1 MKALIAVDGSSG
13 SFEAVRQAG
22 QLLQSGRD
30 LAALFYAPPGIN
42 LDSDQAE
49 PAVLERA
56 RSLLATAVFDEA
68 RQNLPE
74 ALRASA
80 ETIIGD
86 LPAKQGIIDAASSSN
101 ADLIALGARG
111 LGPIERLLLGSVSSS
126 VVYSSRVP
134 VLVARPRP
142 SDRTSQP
149 PRVLLACES
158 TASDAHLANVVKQL
172 HWPSG
177 THGLTVSI
185 VQSMFA
191 GHVPKWLE
199 DRARSEEVE
208 AMARAWV
215 AEHDAEIHTKRTE
228 IASFNATLPEPFQKS
243 TPIVVEGHPADQ
255 ILSVIAAQ
263 HVDLVVMG
271 ARTTSTMSRLVLG
284 STSETVLS
292 HAPCS
297 VLIVRKP

>member
-13 SFEAVRQAG
+13 SFEAIRQAA
-22 QLLQSGRD
+22 QLMDPGRD
-30 LAALFYAPPGIN
+30 QLAFFYSPPSIN
-42 LDSDQAE
+42 FDSDQTE

-56 RSLLATAVFDEA
+56 RTLLATAVFDEA

-74 ALRASA
+74 GLRDQV
-80 ETIIGD
+80 ETIVGE
-86 LPAKQGIIDAASSSN
+86 LPAKQGIIDAVSRCGT
-101 ADLIALGARG
+101 DWIAVGARG

-126 VVYSSRVP
+126 VVYSARVP

-142 SDRTSQP
+142 NDRRGEP
-149 PRVLLACES
+149 LRVLVACES
-158 TASDAHLANVVKQL
+158 TTSDGGLADVINRL
-172 HWPSG
+172 HWQTGSL
-177 THGLTVSI
+177 GLTISV

-215 AEHDAEIHTKRTE
+215 AEHDAEIRNKRTE
-228 IASFNATLPEPFQKS
+228 MVTFNATLPEPFRISK
-243 TPIVVEGHPADQ
+243 PIVVEGHPAEQ
-255 ILSVIAAQ
+255 ILSVIAAHQ
-263 HVDLVVMG
+263 IDLVILGVHASSTV
-271 ARTTSTMSRLVLG
+271 ARFVLG

-297 VLIVRKP
+297 VLIARKA